1 MTTGTGKAQEKQ
13 LMSTSKKIGGKFC
26 SIELITPEELRL
38 KLNKMPSPKML
49 NIGCGAT
56 HHPDWINLDVLS
68 SDPSVL
74 PVDINNGLPFSA
86 DTISVCYSSH
96 LLEHLDQD
104 GARNFLAEC
113 VRVLKSGGVIRL
125 AVPDLEGIAR
135 EYLRVL
141 DIVATGDRT
150 RESDYDWIMLE
161 MYDQT
166 VRNHS
171 GGEMA
176 HFLQNLDVNNRS
188 FVKSRIGAEAE
199 NFWAERIVPKQPLA
213 RPSIQKRLL
222 IITKTL
228 HMKFVGWIILLLA
241 GKFARMSFQTGVF
254 RSGGEVHQWMYDRFS
269 LVRLLERAD
278 FVDVKIC
285 AATES
290 RIPEYEKYS
299 LDTLNGVTRKPDSI
313 YIEAS
318 KP

>member
-1 MTTGTGKAQEKQ
+1 MT
-13 LMSTSKKIGGKFC
+13 
-26 SIELITPEELRL
+26 
-38 KLNKMPSPKML
+38 SPKML

-56 HHPDWINLDVLS
+56 HHPDWVNLDVSS

-86 DTISVCYSSH
+86 DAISVCYSSH
-96 LLEHLDQD
+96 LLEHLDKD
-104 GARNFLAEC
+104 GARYFLAEC
-113 VRVLKSGGVIRL
+113 WRVLKSGGVIRL
-125 AVPDLEGIAR
+125 AVPDLEGIVR

-141 DIVATGDRT
+141 DVVATGDNK

-166 VRNHS
+166 VRNYS

-176 HFLQNLDVNNRS
+176 RFLKNLDVNDRP
-188 FVKSRIGAEAE
+188 FVKSRIGVEAE
-199 NFWAERIVPKQPLA
+199 NFWAERLVPKHSLA

-222 IITKTL
+222 SIVREF
-228 HMKFVGWIILLLA
+228 HMEFVGWIVSLLA
-241 GKFARMSFQTGVF
+241 GKAARRSFQAGVF
-254 RSGGEVHQWMYDRFS
+254 RNSGEVHQWMYDRFS
-269 LVRLLERAD
+269 LKRLLERAG

-290 RIPEYEKYS
+290 RIPKYEKYS
-299 LDTLNGVTRKPDSI
+299 LDALNGVARKPDSI

>member
-1 MTTGTGKAQEKQ
+1 MT
-13 LMSTSKKIGGKFC
+13 
-26 SIELITPEELRL
+26 
-38 KLNKMPSPKML
+38 SPKML

-56 HHPDWINLDVLS
+56 HHPDWINLDVS
-68 SDPSVL
+68 STEPSVL
-74 PVDINNGLPFSA
+74 PVDINNGLPFPA
-86 DTISVCYSSH
+86 DTITVCYSSH

-113 VRVLKSGGVIRL
+113 MRVLKSGGVIRL

-135 EYLRVL
+135 EYLRLL
-141 DIVATGDRT
+141 DIVATGDKS
-150 RESDYDWIMLE
+150 RESDYDWITLE

-176 HFLQNLDVNNRS
+176 RFLQNLDVNGRP
-188 FVKSRIGAEAE
+188 FVTSRIGAEAE
-199 NFWAERIVPKQPLA
+199 NFWTERIVPKQSLA

-222 IITKTL
+222 SIVRAF
-228 HMKFVGWIILLLA
+228 HMKFVGWVLLLLA
-241 GKFARMSFQTGVF
+241 GKDARRSFQVGIF
-254 RSGGEVHQWMYDRFS
+254 RSSGEVHQWMYDRFS
-269 LVRLLERAD
+269 LKRLLERAG

-299 LDTLNGVTRKPDSI
+299 LDALNGVTRKPDSM

>member
-1 MTTGTGKAQEKQ
+1 
-13 LMSTSKKIGGKFC
+13 
-26 SIELITPEELRL
+26 
-38 KLNKMPSPKML
+38 ML

-56 HHPDWINLDVLS
+56 HHPDWINLDVSS

-86 DTISVCYSSH
+86 DTITVCYSSH
-96 LLEHLDQD
+96 LLEHLDKE
-104 GARNFLAEC
+104 GARYFLAEC
-113 VRVLKSGGVIRL
+113 MRVLKSGGVIRL

-135 EYLRVL
+135 EYLRLL
-141 DIVATGDRT
+141 DVVASGDKT

-166 VRNHS
+166 VRNYS

-176 HFLQNLDVNNRS
+176 RFLENLDMVDMP
-188 FVKSRIGAEAE
+188 FVKTRIGAEAE
-199 NFWAERIVPKQPLA
+199 NFWIEQLVPKQSSA

-222 IITKTL
+222 SIVKAF
-228 HMKFVGWIILLLA
+228 HMKFVGWVVLSLA
-241 GKFARMSFQTGVF
+241 GKAARSSFQAGIF
-254 RSGGEVHQWMYDRFS
+254 RSSGEVHQWMYDRFS
-269 LVRLLERAD
+269 LKRLLERAG

-299 LDTLNGVTRKPDSI
+299 LDALNGVARKPDSM
-313 YIEAS
+313 YIEAT

>member
-1 MTTGTGKAQEKQ
+1 
-13 LMSTSKKIGGKFC
+13 
-26 SIELITPEELRL
+26 LITPEESRL

-56 HHPDWINLDVLS
+56 HHPDWINLDVSS

-74 PVDINNGLPFSA
+74 PVDINKGLPFSF
-86 DTISVCYSSH
+86 DSITVCYSSH
-96 LLEHLDQD
+96 LLEHLDKD
-104 GARNFLAEC
+104 GARYFLAEC
-113 VRVLKSGGVIRL
+113 MRVLNRGGVIRL
-125 AVPDLEGIAR
+125 AVPDLESIAR

-141 DIVATGDRT
+141 DVVATGDKT

-166 VRNHS
+166 VRNYS

-176 HFLQNLDVNNRS
+176 HFLENLNVDDRS
-188 FVKSRIGAEAE
+188 FVKSRIGVEAE
-199 NFWAERIVPKQPLA
+199 NLWAERIVLKQSWL
-213 RPSIQKRLL
+213 STLL
-222 IITKTL
+222 QVNIRDILKTA
-228 HMKFVGWIILLLA
+228 HMKFVGWIVFLLA
-241 GKFARMSFQTGVF
+241 GKSARRSFQAGAF
-254 RSGGEVHQWMYDRFS
+254 RSSGEVHQWMYDRFS
-269 LVRLLERAD
+269 LTRLLERAG

-299 LDTLNGVTRKPDSI
+299 LDALNGVTRKPDSM

-318 KP
+318 KL